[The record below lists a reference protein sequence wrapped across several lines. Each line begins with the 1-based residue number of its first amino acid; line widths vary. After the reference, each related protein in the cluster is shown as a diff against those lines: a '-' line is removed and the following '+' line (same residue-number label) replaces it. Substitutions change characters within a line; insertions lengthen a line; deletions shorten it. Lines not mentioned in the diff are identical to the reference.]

1 MDSKS
6 EKNVPPIKR
15 KSADV
20 RPREYLTPAEVDN
33 LGRAAL
39 LSQRNPIRDSAL
51 ILLCYRH
58 ALGVRELITLKW
70 QDFDLET
77 KTLSLVRERSS
88 LQTMHTLEVD
98 EIALLKSLREKT
110 PNSELVFCSERKAA
124 LNERSISA
132 IVAQAG
138 RKANI
143 PFPVN
148 PSMLRHSK
156 GHQLAQQGYQSET
169 IQAYLGQ
176 KTGAR
181 SRQYV
186 QDGKATATSRNI
198 ALACS
203 DDVSA
208 ATAKIWRQ
216 QLQQGKALT
225 LRVPLSSCNL
235 GPGLD
240 TIGLALNLYAYV
252 TLHLAEDSTVGH
264 SQLITL
270 KGDMTQRSKGSD
282 IGDLIYTLLKKLWKS
297 DQSIL
302 GKVRLSITSDIPLGS
317 GMGTAGAVI
326 LGAVWAV
333 HMLQGN
339 LLTKAQLLTESCSVE
354 GHLESMAA
362 SLLGSFVVCGGGG
375 AGAHGAERIVAQTIA
390 WPEDWIPIAVV
401 PSYTLT
407 TPMSRRVLGTR
418 VDLNDA
424 IMNIR
429 NSSSMVAAVVNSDAV
444 AMREVLKDHLHEQAR
459 ANLVPALN
467 SLHSELADAPIIGCV
482 LSGGGPSLLVLTQRQ
497 HKEEVLERIRSWESS
512 QARRSSIFDLQV
524 DDQGMTVLQEQTA
537 DIES

>member
-15 KSADV
+15 KSSDV
-20 RPREYLTPAEVDN
+20 RPREYLTPSEVDS

-39 LSQRNPIRDSAL
+39 LSQRNPLRDSAL

-58 ALGVRELITLKW
+58 ALGVRELIGLKW
-70 QDFDLET
+70 QDFDFDK
-77 KTLSLVRERSS
+77 KTLTLLRERSS
-88 LQTMHTLEVD
+88 LKTEHLLEAD
-98 EIALLKSLREKT
+98 EIALLQSLRKKL
-110 PNSELVFCSERKAA
+110 PGSDLVFCSERKSA

-132 IVAQAG
+132 IVSQAG

-143 PFPVN
+143 AFPVN

-156 GHQLAQQGYQSET
+156 GHQLAQQGYESET

-186 QDGKATATSRNI
+186 QDGKAAAISRNI

-208 ATAKIWRQ
+208 ATSKIWRQ
-216 QLQQGKALT
+216 QLQQGKSLT

-240 TIGLALNLYAYV
+240 TIGLALNLYVYV
-252 TLHLAEDSTVGH
+252 TLRLAEDSNVGQ

-270 KGDMTQRSKGSD
+270 KGEITKQSKGSD

-297 DQSIL
+297 DQNLL

-317 GMGTAGAVI
+317 GMGTAGAAI

-339 LLTKAQLLTESCSVE
+339 LLSKAQLLSESCSVE

-362 SLLGSFVVCGGGG
+362 SLLGSFVVCGGGLNG
-375 AGAHGAERIVAQTIA
+375 ARGAERIVAQTIA
-390 WPEDWIPIAVV
+390 WPEDWIQIAVV

-444 AMREVLKDHLHEQAR
+444 AMREVLKDHLHEQPR

-467 SLHSELADAPIIGCV
+467 SLRSELSDAPIIGCV
-482 LSGGGPSLLVLTQRQ
+482 LSGGGPSLMVLTQRQ
-497 HKEEVLERIRSWESS
+497 HKDEVLERIRSWETS

-524 DDQGMTVLQEQTA
+524 DDQGMTVIQEQTA
-537 DIES
+537 NLES